1 MAKSVVPLWSIC
13 GPSITRCADHHFKR
27 KCAAQ
32 FTALD
37 VFLSLKSADSFILP
51 GDSDAVKVT

>member
-1 MAKSVVPLWSIC
+1 MAKSVVLLWSIC

-32 FTALD
+32 FTALE
-37 VFLSLKSADSFILP
+37 VFISKKSDLK
-51 GDSDAVKVT
+51 KVIICL

>member
-13 GPSITRCADHHFKR
+13 GPSISRCAVQHFRR

-37 VFLSLKSADSFILP
+37 VFISKKSDLK
-51 GDSDAVKVT
+51 KVIICL

>member
-37 VFLSLKSADSFILP
+37 VFFFSLK
-51 GDSDAVKVT
+51 KVI

>member
-13 GPSITRCADHHFKR
+13 GKSITRCADHHFKR
-27 KCAAQ
+27 TCAAQ

-37 VFLSLKSADSFILP
+37 VFFFSKKGDLK
-51 GDSDAVKVT
+51 KVIICL

>member
-13 GPSITRCADHHFKR
+13 GPSITRCTDQHFKR

-32 FTALD
+32 FTALE
-37 VFLSLKSADSFILP
+37 VFISK
-51 GDSDAVKVT
+51 KK

>member
-13 GPSITRCADHHFKR
+13 GPSITRCADQHFKR

-37 VFLSLKSADSFILP
+37 GLFLKKSDLK
-51 GDSDAVKVT
+51 KVIIFL

>member
-13 GPSITRCADHHFKR
+13 GPSISRCADQHFKR

-32 FTALD
+32 FTALE
-37 VFLSLKSADSFILP
+37 VFISEKSDLK
-51 GDSDAVKVT
+51 KVIICL

>member
-27 KCAAQ
+27 TCAAQ

-37 VFLSLKSADSFILP
+37 VFFFSKKGDLK
-51 GDSDAVKVT
+51 KVIICL

>member
-13 GPSITRCADHHFKR
+13 GPSISRCADQHFRR

-32 FTALD
+32 FTALE
-37 VFLSLKSADSFILP
+37 VFISKKSDLK
-51 GDSDAVKVT
+51 KVIICL

>member
-13 GPSITRCADHHFKR
+13 GKSITRCADHHFKR

>member
-13 GPSITRCADHHFKR
+13 GPSISRCADQHFKR

-37 VFLSLKSADSFILP
+37 VFISKKSDLK
-51 GDSDAVKVT
+51 KVIICL